1 MTEGEGIAED
11 TQPIHRTHDDGL
23 IKGPSRGPR
32 LGSSEVVL
40 RSHSQDKGQL
50 EDQPQI
56 EEPLTASSLA
66 M

>member
-1 MTEGEGIAED
+1 EGEGIAED

-23 IKGPSRGPR
+23 IEGPSWGAR
-32 LGSSEVVL
+32 LRSSEVVL
-40 RSHSQDKGQL
+40 RSYSKDKGKL